1 MVFCPVG
8 RSSNILATLGKE
20 LRQLAATGAVSE
32 QVLADMQ
39 NITLIRSRNAG
50 CRPTGTA
57 GWATVMLVLFVALS
71 VWL

>member
-1 MVFCPVG
+1 MVFCPSG

-32 QVLADMQ
+32 QALADMQ

-50 CRPTGTA
+50 YRPIGAA
-57 GWATVMLVLFVALS
+57 GWARVMLLLFVALS
-71 VWL
+71 VGL